1 MLSILIPVY
10 NYDIFPLVKMLNEE
24 AIKMEVTFEILCLDD
39 ASDNLEIQI
48 CNKAIQKFSSCF
60 FEILTE
66 NIGRSK
72 IRNKLAEKAHYENL
86 IFLDADV
93 VPIRQGFIKSYLDA
107 IAFNDVIFGGISYP
121 KTTNSF
127 KKSLHYK
134 YGKNREAVS
143 FKNRLNAKSNNFT
156 SANFAIKK
164 TLFKKV
170 KFNDTFKTY
179 GYEDLLFSKDLLLN
193 GHKISQIDNPVVHN
207 GILENNS
214 DFILKEHESLETL
227 HKLYINKNLEDKN
240 VRLLSYYCL
249 LKKNRISNLYLI
261 LFKLVKLFLLK
272 NLRSKRPSLFLFDL
286 YRLGYF
292 CSIKN

>member
-24 AIKMEVTFEILCLDD
+24 AIGMEVIFEILCLDD
-39 ASDNLEIQI
+39 ASDNTEIQI
-48 CNKAIQKFSSCF
+48 SNKAVQKLSNCF

-72 IRNKLAEKAHYENL
+72 IRNKLAEKAHFENL

-93 VPIRQGFIKSYLDA
+93 LPVQQGFIKTYLDA
-107 IAFNDVIFGGISYP
+107 IATNDVIFGGISYP
-121 KTTNSF
+121 IISDSF
-127 KKSLHYK
+127 KRSLHYK
-134 YGKNREAVS
+134 YGKKREALS
-143 FKNRLNAKSNNFT
+143 FNKRLNAQSQNFT

-164 TLFKKV
+164 KLFKKV
-170 KFNDTFKTY
+170 KFNETIKTY
-179 GYEDLLFSKDLLLN
+179 GFEDLVFSKDLLFN
-193 GHKISQIDNPVVHN
+193 GYKITQIDNLVVHN
-207 GILENNS
+207 GILEDNS

-227 HKLYINKNLEDKN
+227 HKLYVNKNLEDKN
-240 VRLLSYYCL
+240 VRLLYYYSL
-249 LKKNRISNLYLI
+249 LKKIRISNFYLI
-261 LFKLVKLFLLK
+261 FFKLAKKNLLI
-272 NLRSKRPSLFLFDL
+272 NLRSTRPSLFIFDI

>member
-1 MLSILIPVY
+1 MLSILISVY

-24 AIKMEVTFEILCLDD
+24 AIGMEVIFEILCLDD
-39 ASDNLEIQI
+39 ASDNKEIQI
-48 CNKAIQKFSSCF
+48 RNKAVQKFNNCF

-72 IRNKLAEKAHYENL
+72 IRNKLAEKAHFENL

-93 VPIRQGFIKSYLDA
+93 LPIQKGFIKTYLGA
-107 IAFNDVIFGGISYP
+107 IAINEVIFGGISYP
-121 KTTNSF
+121 KISDSF
-127 KKSLHYK
+127 KRSLHYK
-134 YGKNREAVS
+134 YGKNREALS
-143 FKNRLNAKSNNFT
+143 FNKRLNAQINNFT

-164 TLFKKV
+164 NLFKKV
-170 KFNDTFKTY
+170 KFNETFKTY

-193 GHKISQIDNPVVHN
+193 GYKIAQIDNSVVHN
-207 GILENNS
+207 GILENNN
-214 DFILKEHESLETL
+214 DYIQKQHESLETL
-227 HKLYINKNLEDKN
+227 FKLYVNNDLEDKN
-240 VRLLSYYCL
+240 VRLLSYYSL
-249 LKKNRISNLYLI
+249 LKKIRISNFYLI
-261 LFKLVKLFLLK
+261 FFKLVKKNLLI